1 MDPAAGVPVP
11 SWPAA
16 WLPPPEPFLWSAG
29 VGVDVESRSF
39 GLLKRKN
46 THTPKKKEKKEEA
59 LNHQVGRN

>member
-1 MDPAAGVPVP
+1 MDPVAGVPVP

-29 VGVDVESRSF
+29 VGVESRSF

-46 THTPKKKEKKEEA
+46 THTPKKKKK
-59 LNHQVGRN
+59 L

>member
-39 GLLKRKN
+39 GLLKRKK
-46 THTPKKKEKKEEA
+46 PKKKKKKKK
-59 LNHQVGRN
+59 L